1 MKKYTIIIAL
11 TFLVGC
17 KTTEKSIHFSTKIV
31 DAKTSLPKGF
41 EKEIIEHGNDIE
53 HRFIYPDSSVF
64 YITEENGTP
73 TINYNNIDSDSTSIQ
88 KSFLATMEN
97 DTLTLRG
104 IDKYG
109 KYWKNKRLKAVS
121 IGYLNATKNRKI
133 EFDKSISTLR
143 IKVERNSKEELI
155 HEATHSKNQ

>member
-1 MKKYTIIIAL
+1 
-11 TFLVGC
+11 
-17 KTTEKSIHFSTKIV
+17 
-31 DAKTSLPKGF
+31 
-41 EKEIIEHGNDIE
+41 
-53 HRFIYPDSSVF
+53 
-64 YITEENGTP
+64 
-73 TINYNNIDSDSTSIQ
+73 
-88 KSFLATMEN
+88 
-97 DTLTLRG
+97 
-104 IDKYG
+104 G